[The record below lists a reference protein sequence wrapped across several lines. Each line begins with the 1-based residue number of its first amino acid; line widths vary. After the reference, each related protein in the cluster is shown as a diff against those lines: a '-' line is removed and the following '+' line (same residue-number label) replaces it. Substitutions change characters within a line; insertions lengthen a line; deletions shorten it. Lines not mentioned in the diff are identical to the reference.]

1 MGYAPTEK
9 TTYTPTTDYRGAGVK
24 FLKKPYLVA
33 LAVWP
38 LFLVT
43 AVTLGMLREG
53 IITPAIGEQSAHV
66 TGTLLFI
73 AAMLAIM
80 RLFVRQI
87 KDSVRPRDLWFIG
100 LIWTLMTI
108 CFEFGFF
115 HFVAG
120 VPWARLLADY
130 NLLAGR
136 LWLLVLLTTLCG
148 PSLTAASMGPSQAAT
163 K

>member
-1 MGYAPTEK
+1 
-9 TTYTPTTDYRGAGVK
+9 VK
-24 FLKKPYLVA
+24 LAKKPYLLA

-43 AVTLGMLREG
+43 AVTLGMFREG
-53 IITPAIGEQSAHV
+53 VITPAFGEQAAHV
-66 TGTLLFI
+66 IGTLLFI

-80 RLFVRQI
+80 RLFVSRI
-87 KDSVRPRDLWFIG
+87 HDSTRPRDLWLIG
-100 LIWTLMTI
+100 VMWTAMTI

-120 VPWARLLADY
+120 VPWEKLLADY
-130 NLLAGR
+130 NLFAGR

-148 PSLTAASMGPSQAAT
+148 PSLMRRRLRRPSM
-163 K
+163 

>member
-1 MGYAPTEK
+1 MKLAK
-9 TTYTPTTDYRGAGVK
+9 N
-24 FLKKPYLVA
+24 PYLWA

-43 AVTLGMLREG
+43 AVTLGMVRERA
-53 IITPAIGEQSAHV
+53 IAPAMGEQAAHV
-66 TGTLLFI
+66 IGTLLFI

-80 RLFVRQI
+80 RLFVSRI
-87 KDSVRPRDLWFIG
+87 TDSARPRDLWFIG
-100 LIWTLMTI
+100 VMWTATTI

-120 VPWARLLADY
+120 VPWEKLLADY
-130 NLLAGR
+130 NLFAGR

-148 PSLTAASMGPSQAAT
+148 PFLIDRWLKHSF
-163 K
+163 